1 MKKRLCGLLAL
12 VCLLSAGCTAAP
24 HTDSDAPA
32 TTTTTTTTAATTT
45 TTTTTAA
52 TTTTTTARTWIGE
65 DRALAIAEQH
75 WGIRSG
81 DRDPK
86 TGYLMTLMVRQTP
99 TEETPEYRIVLQWL
113 VEVDGQPSHQSMVDD
128 VRIDAY
134 SGEVLS
140 LPIL

>member
-12 VCLLSAGCTAAP
+12 ACLLSAGCTAAP
-24 HTDSDAPA
+24 HTDSASPTTTTTA
-32 TTTTTTTTAATTT
+32 TTTAATTTTTTAATTT
-45 TTTTTAA
+45 TTA
-52 TTTTTTARTWIGE
+52 ARTWISE